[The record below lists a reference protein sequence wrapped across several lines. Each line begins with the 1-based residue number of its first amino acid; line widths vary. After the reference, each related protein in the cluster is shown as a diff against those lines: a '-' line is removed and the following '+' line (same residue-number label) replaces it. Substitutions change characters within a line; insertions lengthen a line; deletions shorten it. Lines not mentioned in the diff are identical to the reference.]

1 MQCRMSFYSQSIF
14 RIPFYVR
21 NKMMSC
27 AFIIYFISFIAGNQA
42 HYWCTKTQ
50 EERQQAV
57 CEQYAKA
64 FDSEEALH
72 PYHYID
78 KNWPAEKYSGGCYVS
93 FMPCGVMTNF
103 GKALRAPI
111 GRVYFAG
118 SEAATLCV
126 GKKVIDC
133 SIN

>member
-1 MQCRMSFYSQSIF
+1 M
-14 RIPFYVR
+14 V
-21 NKMMSC
+21 SC
-27 AFIIYFISFIAGNQA
+27 AFIIYFISFTAGNQA

-78 KNWPAEKYSGGCYVS
+78 
-93 FMPCGVMTNF
+93 
-103 GKALRAPI
+103 
-111 GRVYFAG
+111 
-118 SEAATLCV
+118 
-126 GKKVIDC
+126 
-133 SIN
+133 

>member
-1 MQCRMSFYSQSIF
+1 M
-14 RIPFYVR
+14 V
-21 NKMMSC
+21 SC

-57 CEQYAKA
+57 CQQYAKA

-126 GKKVIDC
+126 GKKVIDS

>member
-1 MQCRMSFYSQSIF
+1 MAFYSHTIDCINF
-14 RIPFYVR
+14 CHPVYLR
-21 NKMMSC
+21 NKMVSC

-78 KNWPAEKYSGGCYVS
+78 
-93 FMPCGVMTNF
+93 
-103 GKALRAPI
+103 
-111 GRVYFAG
+111 
-118 SEAATLCV
+118 
-126 GKKVIDC
+126 
-133 SIN
+133 